1 MNEFETT
8 PPAARDHRLS
18 PSGMLGTPASPAALH
33 LTPGVA
39 PDAMSWDTRA
49 GRDVR
54 EAQAYV
60 LCSVAGPRT
69 ITTTREP
76 PESWGLRVRRILP
89 IQMKH
94 LRPLATGYTP

>member
-49 GRDVR
+49 GRDVG

-60 LCSVAGPRT
+60 LVRWPD
-69 ITTTREP
+69 
-76 PESWGLRVRRILP
+76 PER
-89 IQMKH
+89 
-94 LRPLATGYTP
+94 